1 MNSLGKLLRFN
12 EVTSRLLEK
21 IASVKVLC
29 NVTMVVIVIRLKRK
43 RRKTLLNAI
52 TCDDF
57 N

>member
-12 EVTSRLLEK
+12 EVTSRLLEE
-21 IASVKVLC
+21 IASDKVLC
-29 NVTMVVIVIRLKRK
+29 NVTMVVIIIRLKRQ